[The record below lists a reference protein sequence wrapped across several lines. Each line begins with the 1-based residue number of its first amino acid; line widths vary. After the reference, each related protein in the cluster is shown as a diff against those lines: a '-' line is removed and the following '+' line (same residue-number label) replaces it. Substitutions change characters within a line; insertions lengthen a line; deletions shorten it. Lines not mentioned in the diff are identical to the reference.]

1 MNKEAE
7 KIFSDSFHEAE
18 KLYKEKNYLE
28 SLKKYKKILNLNP
41 KHISILNNIALNYE
55 KLNENNEAINYYEQC
70 IQILPNERVIIHNL
84 ANAYCKT
91 DRYLDALPLLKKI
104 INEDYQKEANHE
116 KLALCLFYTQ
126 TKDETKSFIKLA
138 ITNFPNNTLL
148 NGLLGKTLLHL
159 NLHKEGI
166 KYLQK
171 STGLIEFNDAGVK
184 YLS

>member
-1 MNKEAE
+1 MNKNVNE
-7 KIFSDSFHEAE
+7 IFSESFHEAE

-28 SLKKYKKILNLNP
+28 SLIKYKKILNLNP
-41 KHISILNNIALNYE
+41 NHVSVLNNIALNYE
-55 KLNENNEAINYYEQC
+55 KLDNYNEAINYYEKC
-70 IQILPNERVIIHNL
+70 IQIVPKEIIIIHNL

-91 DRYLDALPLLKKI
+91 ERYLDALPLLKKI
-104 INEDYQKEANHE
+104 INLDYKNEPNHE

-126 TKDETKSFIKLA
+126 TKNETKNFIELA
-138 ITNFPNNTLL
+138 IIKFPKNTLL

-159 NLHKEGI
+159 NLHKDGL

-171 STGLIEFNDAGVK
+171 STGVIEFNNSGLK

>member
-1 MNKEAE
+1 MNKVAD
-7 KIFSDSFHEAE
+7 KKFSDIFHEAE

-28 SLKKYKKILNLNP
+28 SLTKYKEILNLNP
-41 KHISILNNIALNYE
+41 KHISVLNNIALNYE
-55 KLNENNEAINYYEQC
+55 KLDDNNEAINYYEQC
-70 IQILPNERVIIHNL
+70 IQILPNESIIIHNL

-104 INEDYQKEANHE
+104 INLDYKKETNHE

-126 TKDETKSFIKLA
+126 TKNETKNFIKLA
-138 ITNFPNNTLL
+138 ITKFPNNTLL

-159 NLHKEGI
+159 NLHKDGI

-171 STGLIEFNDAGVK
+171 STGLIEFNNNGVK